1 MKKVIII
8 GGGTAGT
15 MMANALAKGMGE
27 EIKNSNVSVTM
38 ISNQKEHLYQPGL
51 LYIPFGLKT
60 EEEIIRPV
68 KEVVSP
74 LVQIVFDEA
83 IEFSTESK
91 QVKIKSGQ
99 IYSYDYLVIATG
111 SRPAVEEVPGLEE
124 AGHIFYTLDGAKKLQ
139 KAMEQFEGGNV
150 VMAVGLPHKCPVAP
164 LEFTMMFEDWARE
177 KGIRE
182 KTNITYCYPLQKP
195 YGTESVAKLA
205 TKEFTARNINIE
217 TFFMIDHV
225 DPERK
230 ELVSLDD
237 TRIPFDLLVMIPPH
251 KGANVTVKS
260 SLTDNDEGWL
270 PTDRQYLNH
279 LDHDNI
285 FVIGDATNL
294 PISKAGSTA
303 HFEVEILAENLTSII
318 RGGQAN
324 KRYNGK
330 VFCFIETGLHKAT
343 YIAFNY
349 DQPPKPVTP
358 SKAVH
363 WAKLSYNNAHW
374 INLKGIL

>member
-124 AGHIFYTLDGAKKLQ
+124 AGHIFLHIRWSEKITKSDG
-139 KAMEQFEGGNV
+139 
-150 VMAVGLPHKCPVAP
+150 
-164 LEFTMMFEDWARE
+164 
-177 KGIRE
+177 
-182 KTNITYCYPLQKP
+182 
-195 YGTESVAKLA
+195 
-205 TKEFTARNINIE
+205 
-217 TFFMIDHV
+217 
-225 DPERK
+225 
-230 ELVSLDD
+230 
-237 TRIPFDLLVMIPPH
+237 
-251 KGANVTVKS
+251 TV
-260 SLTDNDEGWL
+260 
-270 PTDRQYLNH
+270 
-279 LDHDNI
+279 
-285 FVIGDATNL
+285 
-294 PISKAGSTA
+294 
-303 HFEVEILAENLTSII
+303 
-318 RGGQAN
+318 
-324 KRYNGK
+324 
-330 VFCFIETGLHKAT
+330 
-343 YIAFNY
+343 
-349 DQPPKPVTP
+349 
-358 SKAVH
+358 
-363 WAKLSYNNAHW
+363 
-374 INLKGIL
+374 